1 MKTLIHWIVSALAIA
16 VTAYLLPGA
25 HVDGVAAAFVL
36 AIVLGLINTII
47 RPVLLLLTLP
57 LTIITLGLFSLV
69 LNALLILLAAR
80 IVPGFSVDGFFSAFL
95 FGIILALVNFILHQF
110 EKKDQ

>member
-25 HVDGVAAAFVL
+25 HVDGAVAAFVL

-57 LTIITLGLFSLV
+57 LSIMTLGLFSLV

-80 IVPGFSVDGFFSAFL
+80 IVPGFSIDGFFSAFL
-95 FGIILALVNFILHQF
+95 FGIVLALVNFVLHKF
-110 EKKDQ
+110 EKKD